1 MHERAPQRSDQLDY
15 EQRTSFVAQ
24 RQYRRLMALTL
35 LNTILLAGFIVGPTI
50 GPFFKSQWQQFQARR
65 EARREEA
72 KRQAVVAAAKAFTQP
87 SDVIVYEERPDEAAK
102 LLASDPTHYQV
113 VQASRAP
120 YFPPHPWQ
128 APVHLKCNPPIDW
141 AANKDRP
148 VVFMHGMR
156 NPRTGAERLVQVQI
170 EAAQSM
176 QQVMDGSESHRI

>member
-50 GPFFKSQWQQFQARR
+50 GPFFRSQWQQFQARR

-72 KRQAVVAAAKAFTQP
+72 KRLAAVAAAKAFTQP
-87 SDVIVYEERPDEAAK
+87 SDLIVYEERPDEAAR
-102 LLASDPTHYQV
+102 LLTSDLTHYQV
-113 VQASRAP
+113 IRGSRGT

-128 APVHLKCNPPIDW
+128 APVHFKRNAPIDW
-141 AANKDRP
+141 AANNDRS
-148 VVFMHGMR
+148 VVFM
-156 NPRTGAERLVQVQI
+156 
-170 EAAQSM
+170 
-176 QQVMDGSESHRI
+176 